1 MKITTLVGL
10 GAVAIASAAS
20 LSPATATDLYGT
32 RGSIKDAPIVDMP
45 VRAAA
50 GPCYFRA
57 DLGYSL
63 GRDPKGSWPVSNITR
78 TFDAS
83 GNQVDYTDSY
93 VGDSITN
100 TSMEN
105 SWFGGVGIG
114 CGMGSRG
121 LRGELMY
128 NVHGHRKLDGVPHN
142 FSVTNIYL
150 TPPAAPTPDVP
161 VVDDPVHSSLKSHT
175 LMLNAYYDLG
185 NWRGVVPYVG
195 AGVGVAYNQLSET
208 YFTQNVYLTNRIE
221 GDSKLSLA
229 WSLMA
234 GIGWQ
239 ISDSAILDFGYRYM
253 DFGKAQSGR
262 MDSAGFLNPIVRY
275 DDLTAHEFKIG
286 LRYHFGASG
295 SDCCAAMPMK

>member
-1 MKITTLVGL
+1 MKIATLVGL

-20 LSPATATDLYGT
+20 VSPVTAADLYGT

-45 VRAAA
+45 ARAAA

-63 GRDPKGSWPVSNITR
+63 GRDPSGTWPVSNITR
-78 TFDAS
+78 DWAGTTTS
-83 GNQVDYTDSY
+83 YTDTTAY
-93 VGDSITN
+93 IGENITN
-100 TSMEN
+100 LSMEN

-128 NVHGHRKLDGVPHN
+128 NVHGQRKLDGMPNN
-142 FSVTNIYL
+142 FTVTNINYG
-150 TPPAAPTPDVP
+150 APTTPTTAT
-161 VVDDPVHSSLKSHT
+161 DDPIHSSLKSHT

-195 AGVGVAYNQLSET
+195 AGVGLAYNQLSET
-208 YFTQNVYLTNRIE
+208 YFTQNAFLTNRIE

-239 ISDSAILDFGYRYM
+239 ISDRAILDFGYRYM

-262 MDSAGFLNPIVRY
+262 MDSAGYLNPIVRY
-275 DDLTAHEFKIG
+275 DDLSAHEFKVG
-286 LRYHFGASG
+286 LRYHFGASAG
-295 SDCCAAMPMK
+295 DCCAAVPMK